1 MAILDFIINQVLRQP
16 PIFMGLIVL
25 IGSIFLKRSF
35 QKTLTSV
42 LKSVIGMMILS
53 AGAGVLI
60 KATKP
65 IINIFVEAV
74 GIQGVSTDMWT
85 STSMALETID
95 ASGLPSVGAVLIC
108 AWILNLLLARFTPI
122 KTVYLTAHQAFQ
134 DSAAMTFFL
143 FVIFGMTGT
152 PLFVTAVLICGVYW
166 WLGPALLRP
175 YLTPLIGDTNITLGH
190 NLVFS
195 GILVTYIA
203 RLFGKPSQSAEDI
216 NLPGWLSIFK
226 DSVCSYGIIM
236 GLIYLIIVM
245 IAGPTVVSGYASGQ
259 NFIIYGLLQG
269 FQMAVG
275 ITVLLTGVRMFLNE
289 LIPAFKGFSDKLIP
303 GAIAAVDS
311 PIFWSY
317 GQTSAL
323 LGFISTV
330 AGQLVGVVLLVAFN
344 SPVIAIPSVIPLFF
358 GGCTLGVFA
367 NAWGGWK
374 GVIGS
379 TFIMG
384 IITICG
390 SAGLAWVANYPMSV
404 WGHSDWSTLWFGVFG
419 IAKWVA
425 GLLGFPV

>member
-1 MAILDFIINQVLRQP
+1 MLIIDFIINQVLRQA

-25 IGSIFLKRSF
+25 IGCIFLKKDA
-35 QKTLTSV
+35 QKTIVSV
-42 LKSVIGMMILS
+42 LKAMIGMMILQ

-60 KATKP
+60 GATKP
-65 IINIFVEAV
+65 VINIFVEGV

-85 STSMALETID
+85 STSMALDVID
-95 ASGLPSVGAVLIC
+95 SKGLASVGAVLIC
-108 AWILNLLLARFTPI
+108 AWMVNLLLARFTPI

-134 DSAAMTFFL
+134 DSAAITFFL
-143 FVIFGMTGT
+143 YIIFGMTGT
-152 PLFVTAVLICGVYW
+152 PLFIGAVLICGIYW

-175 YLTPLIGDTNITLGH
+175 YLKPLIGDTNITLGH

-195 GILVTYIA
+195 GIMTTYIA
-203 RLFGKPSQSAEDI
+203 RIFGKPSESAEDLK
-216 NLPGWLSIFK
+216 LPGWLSIFK
-226 DSVCSYGIIM
+226 DSVCGYGIIM
-236 GLIYLIIVM
+236 GAIYLVIVL
-245 IAGPTVVSGYASGQ
+245 IAGPKIVADYAGSQ
-259 NFIIYGLLQG
+259 NYILYGLLQG
-269 FQMAVG
+269 FKMAVG
-275 ITVLLTGVRMFLNE
+275 ITILLSGVRMFLNE

-303 GAIAAVDS
+303 GAVAAVDS

-323 LGFISTV
+323 LGFVCTV
-330 AGQLVGVVLLVAFN
+330 VGQIVGVALLIAFK

-374 GVIGS
+374 GVVGS

-390 SAGLAWVANYPMSV
+390 SAGLAWVANYPMAV
-404 WGHSDWSTLWFGVFG
+404 WGHSDWSTIWFVLFG
-419 IAKWVA
+419 IAKWIA
-425 GLLGFPV
+425 GMFGMAL